1 MANSSP
7 LYGAI
12 EAGGTKF
19 VCAVATIPGQWLREI
34 RIATTTPNQ
43 TLREVVDFFSAAK
56 AELGSVASF
65 GVGAFGPLELD
76 TRSPHWGQLLKTP
89 KALWSGADLVA
100 PLRECFGVPVAIDTD
115 VNAAALAEA
124 QLGAGRGL
132 RSVAYVTVGTGIGGG
147 FVIDGQSLRG
157 VMHPEIGHLPVRR
170 DARDLAFVGCC
181 PFHHDC
187 LEGLAA
193 GPAIVARWKSSL
205 RELGPHSEPANI
217 IAGYLAQLATSIALT
232 VSSERIVFG
241 GGVMETPGLIE
252 QVRTNTMQLINGY
265 LPRAP
270 LDGNLGDYIVVPGL
284 GTRSGLTGALLL
296 AQNATK
302 QSVTSR

>member
-1 MANSSP
+1 MTNGRA

-19 VCAVATIPGQWLREI
+19 VCAVATAPGEWLREA
-34 RIATTTPNQ
+34 RIVTTTPNQ

-89 KALWSGADLVA
+89 KPGWSGANLVA
-100 PLRECFGVPVAIDTD
+100 PLHECFGVPVAIDTD

-147 FVIDGQSLRG
+147 FVIDGRSLRG
-157 VMHPEIGHLPVRR
+157 VMHPEVGHLTVRR
-170 DARDLAFVGCC
+170 DPRDSHFVGCC
-181 PFHHDC
+181 PFHRDC
-187 LEGLAA
+187 LEGMAA
-193 GPAIVARWKSSL
+193 GPAIVARWQVPL
-205 RELGPHSEPANI
+205 RELGPHSEAASI
-217 IAGYLAQLATSIALT
+217 IAYYLGQLSVSIALT

-241 GGVMETPGLIE
+241 GGVMETPGLLE
-252 QVRTNTMQLINGY
+252 QVRSSAVQLLNGY

-270 LDGNLGDYIVVPGL
+270 LDGDLCEYIVAPGL

-296 AQNATK
+296 ATQVAA
-302 QSVTSR
+302 R

>member
-1 MANSSP
+1 M
-7 LYGAI
+7 YGAI

-19 VCAVATIPGQWLREI
+19 VCAIATAPGEWRREA

-43 TLREVVDFFSAAK
+43 TLREVVDFFSAAR
-56 AELGSVASF
+56 AELGPVAAF

-76 TRSPHWGQLLKTP
+76 ARSPQWGRLLKTP
-89 KALWSGADLVA
+89 KPGWSGADLLA
-100 PLRECFGVPVAIDTD
+100 PLRECFGAPAAIDTD

-157 VMHPEIGHLPVRR
+157 VMHPEIGHLLVRR
-170 DARDLAFVGCC
+170 DARDLAFAGCC
-181 PFHHDC
+181 PFHRDC

-193 GPAIVARWKSSL
+193 GPAVVARWHSPLS
-205 RELGPHSEPANI
+205 ELGVRSEQSAI

-252 QVRTNTMQLINGY
+252 QVRSSTVQMLNAY

-270 LDGNLGDYIVVPGL
+270 LDGDLGDYIVTPGL

-296 AQNATK
+296 AQQVAK
-302 QSVTSR
+302 QGAAPR

>member
-1 MANSSP
+1 M
-7 LYGAI
+7 
-12 EAGGTKF
+12 
-19 VCAVATIPGQWLREI
+19 CAVATMPGQWLREI

-89 KALWSGADLVA
+89 KAAWSGADLVA
-100 PLRECFGVPVAIDTD
+100 PLRECFGAPVAIDTD

-124 QLGAGRGL
+124 QLGAGRGV

-170 DARDLAFVGCC
+170 DARDLAFAGCC

-187 LEGLAA
+187 LEGMAA

-205 RELGPHSEPANI
+205 RELGPHSEPSSI

-252 QVRTNTMQLINGY
+252 QVRTNTMQLLNGY